1 MRALLYY
8 LFLFLFAASLQ
19 ASVQT
24 EKIKETILLYN
35 DVLINTSRE
44 YKENENFEDLK
55 NFEMFATKEMVRRL
69 YLWIKS
75 WQDSN
80 QFMDAKLNSI
90 KFKKISI
97 KGDRAEVLSDEKW
110 TYRYFGYISKN
121 KTAEIDPPIDIFY
134 SLKYFLVKTNNIWKI
149 EKIEALSE
157 KKSNPKK

>member
-1 MRALLYY
+1 MFLYY
-8 LFLFLFAASLQ
+8 LFLFIALLQ
-19 ASVQT
+19 ADTQ
-24 EKIKETILLYN
+24 EKKIKETIWLYN

-55 NFEMFATKEMVRRL
+55 SFEMFATKDMVRKL

-90 KFKKISI
+90 KFKKIDI

-121 KTAEIDPPIDIFY
+121 KTAEIDSPIDIFY
-134 SLKYFLVKTNNIWKI
+134 SLKYFLVKANNIWKI